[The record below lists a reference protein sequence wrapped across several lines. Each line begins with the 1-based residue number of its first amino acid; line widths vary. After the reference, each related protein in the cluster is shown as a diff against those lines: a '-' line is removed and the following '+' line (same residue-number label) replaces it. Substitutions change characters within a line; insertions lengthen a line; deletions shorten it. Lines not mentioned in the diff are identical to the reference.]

1 MLPSVKRLLVLLSF
15 NNINTDEQGRFTP
28 VYMAS
33 QIGLTNIVDLLIK
46 AGANIHLASTEVSRI

>member
-1 MLPSVKRLLVLLSF
+1 MLPSVIRLLVLSSF
-15 NNINTDEQGRFTP
+15 NNFNTDKQDGFTP

-33 QIGLTNIVDLLIK
+33 QIGLTDIVDLLIK